1 MKKVWNMYQ
10 ILDERLSYQNRGL
23 EYRDAYRLIVYIKS
37 AMRGR
42 LKPKEMASGS
52 PLFGSESAASESLL
66 YGLVMS
72 LRSNGVRAVGKK
84 EPDEACLDRLVID
97 GQGIQV
103 GWNSIDGVYILAE
116 TKEGNALV
124 EEIACLLE
132 NENIWWNQCSG

>member
-1 MKKVWNMYQ
+1 MKKIWNMYQ

-23 EYRDAYRLIVYIKS
+23 EYRDAYRVIVYIKS
-37 AMRGR
+37 EMRGR
-42 LKPKEMASGS
+42 LQSEERASGL
-52 PLFGSESAASESLL
+52 PLYGSEKSASDSLL

-72 LRSNGVRAVGKK
+72 LRQNSIQAVSKK
-84 EPDEACLDRLVID
+84 EMNENCLDRLVID
-97 GQGIQV
+97 GQGIRV

-124 EEIACLLE
+124 EEIAYMLE

>member
-1 MKKVWNMYQ
+1 MKKIWNMYQ

-23 EYRDAYRLIVYIKS
+23 EYRDAYRVIVYIKS

-42 LKPKEMASGS
+42 LQSEERASGL
-52 PLFGSESAASESLL
+52 PLYGSEKSASDSLL

-72 LRSNGVRAVGKK
+72 LRQNSIQAVSKK
-84 EPDEACLDRLVID
+84 EMNENCLDRLVID
-97 GQGIQV
+97 GQGIRV

-124 EEIACLLE
+124 EEIAYMLE

>member
-23 EYRDAYRLIVYIKS
+23 EHRDAYRVLVYIKS

-42 LKPKEMASGS
+42 LESEEMSPGSALYGVERTASN
-52 PLFGSESAASESLL
+52 SLL

-72 LRSNGVRAVGKK
+72 LRQNSVRETGSEESN
-84 EPDEACLDRLVID
+84 DTCLDRLIID
-97 GQGIQV
+97 GQGIRV
-103 GWNSIDGVYILAE
+103 GWNSIDGVFILAE

-124 EEIACLLE
+124 EEIAYMLE
-132 NENIWWNQCSG
+132 KEDIGWNQCSG